1 MPQQTSLTIF
11 VAAATLLG
19 LAGLALIHVRG
30 RAAFTGNHMPW
41 YAGFEGVVLLGIGA
55 ALGLPAV
62 LLTVMVPLLML
73 FTYLQ
78 LRRLQYCDACQR
90 TVPRLRPLSE
100 PEFCVRCGGSLRQ

>member
-1 MPQQTSLTIF
+1 
-11 VAAATLLG
+11 
-19 LAGLALIHVRG
+19 
-30 RAAFTGNHMPW
+30 
-41 YAGFEGVVLLGIGA
+41 
-55 ALGLPAV
+55 
-62 LLTVMVPLLML
+62 MVPLLTL